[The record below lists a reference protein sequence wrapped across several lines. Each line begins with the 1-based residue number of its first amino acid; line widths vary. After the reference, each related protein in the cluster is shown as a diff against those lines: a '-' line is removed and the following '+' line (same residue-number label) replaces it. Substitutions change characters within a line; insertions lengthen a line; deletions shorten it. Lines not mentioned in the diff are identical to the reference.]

1 MALGISLTE
10 TTGFDYRPYVVN
22 WCPTLRLLDG
32 FVVSEREKLQ
42 GEWLYCQGKGRHFHP
57 GEHLQLV
64 TYLATA
70 CPLTTSDKLK
80 TEEDA
85 KLGRILS
92 KQRYHQNQL
101 QTQTRPVRSDTLAP
115 RSLDTSGESPRNN
128 NSPRQC
134 SQTSPASLP
143 SPRDAHKQAPIDSY
157 RHPVTAWTSVQEE
170 SSFTSRTSSK
180 SPRSGDDLVVQDVS
194 ADDFETRSSTSL
206 LDSDS
211 IYLPV
216 DATGSPNKR
225 PMTAPTASTPGTAA
239 FISALTSN
247 NVRPSTGVTD
257 ARETK
262 YDSLERRVIKPINQ
276 SIVKGH
282 LKPNFDFSPPQ
293 SSGTG
298 PTTRVRR
305 PTPPTAE
312 GQDYDTSIDTGNHSD
327 QENMDKVPMQELS
340 LIKDKVGA
348 RKAQR
353 SSTPSIEERKA
364 KLFNKKEKS
373 DSNKSNI
380 PVPNNRTDV
389 VSQAKFSKG
398 VSSDSKS
405 VKGRL
410 NLEKFEEAGKHRG
423 LSNTGSSVRDSGFL
437 SRPCSDAVLGDTTS
451 EEQRAA
457 TVIQA
462 WWRGCVTRLNDPKV
476 VSIRKEIRARRAE
489 DHIVL
494 LKAELE
500 RHKHQSAEEKKLRAL
515 QMEAIKT
522 LWQEV
527 QSLQSWKAEV
537 LASQSFRSSQDSI
550 NKHFLTVSNSQ
561 RTSSSMDRSDILERL
576 SDSTLRSA
584 FSPVDVER
592 QRDLEKTCAS
602 LQSQV
607 SQLKEALDTVSSA
620 VFRST
625 CFTLTQGQEAEET
638 SSLHVTG
645 NVEEFESLESDGT
658 PCSGR
663 WSSVPHSLSPYP
675 SEEEESYFRQV
686 PQLGVPTPPRALH
699 LEHRGDSSVI
709 LHWQNS
715 RLSDESGKSAS
726 RSIIGYRVYVNE
738 KCMALVASNKTVALV
753 TGLDSRTT
761 YKFYVKALSGLGES
775 YESNII
781 MAKLAKGAEQR
792 HLSESSDSDMPDD
805 SDKDH
810 DSTESHEK
818 RRHRKRETRKN
829 RKVKSPRSE
838 KTKSHSAKDVEITR
852 DIKSASPSTSERPRT
867 AHAVSEAGAPIL
879 TTPKRHMHKR
889 NKSGDYQ
896 QSQFSD
902 GNIDSSQSSKR
913 VSDGNLQSPSDLP
926 RVSSSSSPSS
936 ASSSPTKSCHH
947 HPSNLSSSK
956 PVCSEGNNKTPHTS
970 ALTDLKDV
978 TVMSGTF
985 TVDNASSYLQ
995 SITASVVKETIAS
1008 SKAKIRE
1015 SQEKEES
1022 VKTHR
1027 RRRSSDFKL
1036 SDLTDGKSEGRG
1048 DRRSTGSGEGE
1059 SEVDGDSVT
1068 HRQMDRKDSEK
1079 RLSDG
1084 ASDDSL
1090 REGKVKGHRRK
1101 RSKDLQIQVSEW
1113 RKDEE
1118 VGGKAGDKAEAVS
1131 AGRDLDNTNQN
1142 RPVIDGRKRHS
1153 SGSRPSSPM
1162 LIETGDKEVF
1172 EKRRTPMA
1180 ETLEQRLLS
1189 LSSKSSSLGSLS
1201 NKGGNSDGAIRS
1213 RQLPDPNLVMEE
1225 SGMRKRTASVGSE
1238 GELSQN
1244 AKSDQKSF
1252 ASKLLHKLQTF
1263 SKSQEKTIRER
1274 STRRKNSGESSRD
1287 SKPPSDDEGRQP
1299 RVRRVSDSDHEA
1311 SSDTSSMARKHGDSS
1326 SGSHSDD
1333 SRSTRPTRTHRRT
1346 PSDGKLMPP
1355 WEGDRPTHS
1364 PIIMEGAAFK
1374 KGSSNVRRH
1383 ASFHGLLPSKQDKH
1397 GAQVCEEGDPQKA
1410 EHGGM
1415 ALPTD
1420 LINKVRRKLRSRSPS
1435 PSLHQPVI
1443 SAQKQHK
1450 S

>member
-1 MALGISLTE
+1 MISQM
-10 TTGFDYRPYVVN
+10 YRY
-22 WCPTLRLLDG
+22 
-32 FVVSEREKLQ
+32 
-42 GEWLYCQGKGRHFHP
+42 
-57 GEHLQLV
+57 
-64 TYLATA
+64 
-70 CPLTTSDKLK
+70 PLLK

-101 QTQTRPVRSDTLAP
+101 QTQTRPVRSDSLTSRSP

-143 SPRDAHKQAPIDSY
+143 SPRDAHRPAPIDTY

-170 SSFTSRTSSK
+170 SSFSSRTSSR
-180 SPRSGDDLVVQDVS
+180 SPRSGEDLVVQDVS
-194 ADDFETRSSTSL
+194 ADDFETGRSTSL

-216 DATGSPNKR
+216 DATGSPTKR

-247 NVRPSTGVTD
+247 NVRPSTGVADT
-257 ARETK
+257 RETK

-312 GQDYDTSIDTGNHSD
+312 SQDYDTSIDAGNHSD

-353 SSTPSIEERKA
+353 TPTPSIEERKA
-364 KLFNKKEKS
+364 RLFNKKEKS
-373 DSNKSNI
+373 DSNKSGI
-380 PVPNNRTDV
+380 PVANNRSDV
-389 VSQAKFSKG
+389 GSQAKSKG
-398 VSSDSKS
+398 VNSDSKS

-410 NLEKFEEAGKHRG
+410 NLEKFEEAGRHRA

-457 TVIQA
+457 SVIQA
-462 WWRGCVTRLNDPKV
+462 WWRGCVTRLNDPQV
-476 VSIRKEIRARRAE
+476 VAVRKEIRARRAE

-527 QSLQSWKAEV
+527 QSLQNWKTEV
-537 LASQSFRSSQDSI
+537 LASQSFRSSHDSN
-550 NKHFLTVSNSQ
+550 NKHFLTVSSSQ
-561 RTSSSMDRSDILERL
+561 RTSSSMDRSDTLDRL

-620 VFRST
+620 VFRSVSQLKEALDT
-625 CFTLTQGQEAEET
+625 VSSAVFRSSCFTLTQGQEAEEI

-699 LEHRGDSSVI
+699 LEHRGDNSII
-709 LHWQNS
+709 LHWQTS
-715 RLSDESGKSAS
+715 RLSDETGKSTS

-738 KCMALVASNKTVALV
+738 KCMALVSSNRTVALV

-792 HLSESSDSDMPDD
+792 HMSESSDSDMPDD

-838 KTKSHSAKDVEITR
+838 KTKPHTAKDVEFTS
-852 DIKSASPSTSERPRT
+852 DVKSASPSASDRPRT
-867 AHAVSEAGAPIL
+867 ARAVSDAGAAIL

-913 VSDGNLQSPSDLP
+913 ESEGNVQSSPSDVP

-936 ASSSPTKSCHH
+936 VSSSPTKSCQHH
-947 HPSNLSSSK
+947 HPVLSSPK
-956 PVCSEGNNKTPHTS
+956 PVSSEGSNRTHHPS
-970 ALTDLKDV
+970 ALTDSKDM

-985 TVDNASSYLQ
+985 TVDHASSYLQ

-1015 SQEKEES
+1015 SQEKEDS

-1027 RRRSSDFKL
+1027 RKRSSDFKL
-1036 SDLTDGKSEGRG
+1036 SDFTDGKSEGRG

-1059 SEVDGDSVT
+1059 SELDGDSVT
-1068 HRQMDRKDSEK
+1068 HRQMERKDSEK

-1101 RSKDLQIQVSEW
+1101 RSKDLQVQVSEW

-1118 VGGKAGDKAEAVS
+1118 ASGKAGEKAESVS
-1131 AGRDLDNTNQN
+1131 VGRDMDNTSQN

-1162 LIETGDKEVF
+1162 LVEPGDKEVS

-1180 ETLEQRLLS
+1180 ETLEQRLLN

-1201 NKGGNSDGAIRS
+1201 NKGSNSDGATRS
-1213 RQLPDPNLVMEE
+1213 RQLPDPNVVMEE

-1238 GELSQN
+1238 SDLSQN

-1263 SKSQEKTIRER
+1263 SRSQEKTIRER

-1333 SRSTRPTRTHRRT
+1333 SRSARPTRTHRRT

-1374 KGSSNVRRH
+1374 KGTSNVRRH

-1397 GAQVCEEGDPQKA
+1397 GAQACEEGDPQRSD
-1410 EHGGM
+1410 HGSM